1 MASTG
6 ELHQLAAQ
14 NDHLQRR
21 LHELQLSVEVSAA
34 AIRATGLG
42 LWSWDVASGELVWDE
57 GMLLLHACPSTPT
70 VDRYLNEIVHPA
82 DRPEALA
89 RAQRLLEGGPWDRV
103 PFRIVQ
109 PNGDVRWVLASGVA
123 VTTVGGKPQ
132 RLVGSVLDITEQRAV
147 EEQLRQAQK
156 MEAIGNLTAG
166 LAHNFNNMLCVII
179 PTLEFA
185 IRWLPNERKPMLREA
200 MHAARRASEL
210 VRQLMTFAGQ
220 SPSSQRACHSSHDVV
235 RAAFDICARV
245 FGEDLQLTAT
255 FEDAPIPIYCN
266 AGQIEQVLVN
276 LLLNARDAVL
286 AAGPHRGHVGVRVS
300 VRRGQPDRVN
310 GEPERWLKIE
320 VSDDGIGMTEEV
332 KAKAFEPFFT
342 TKAPGRGTGLGL
354 ATSYAIVR
362 EHRGRL
368 ECASH
373 AGLGTTFTIMLPADG
388 EARSLRSPTSVARRA
403 VLGGDVASVPLP
415 PTRPSS

>member
-1 MASTG
+1 MTSPE

-14 NDHLQRR
+14 NNELRRR
-21 LHELQLSVEVSAA
+21 LHELELCAEVSSA

-42 LWSWDVASGELVWDE
+42 LWSWDVASGELQWDE
-57 GMLLLHACPSTPT
+57 GMRRLHACPTTPT
-70 VDRYLNEIVHPA
+70 VERYLNEIVHPA

-89 RAQRLLEGGPWDRV
+89 RAQRLLEGGPWDRH

-109 PNGDVRWVLASGVA
+109 PNGEVRWVLASGVPVA
-123 VTTVGGKPQ
+123 TSSGKPVK
-132 RLVGSVLDITEQRAV
+132 LVGSVLDITEQHAL

-185 IRWLPNERKPMLREA
+185 LRLLPNDRKPMLREA

-220 SPSSQRACHSSHDVV
+220 SASSQRACHSSHDVV
-235 RAAFDICARV
+235 KAAFDICARV
-245 FGEDLQLTAT
+245 FGEDMHLTAA

-286 AAGPHRGHVGVRVS
+286 AAGPPRGHVRVRVRVS
-300 VRRGQPDRVN
+300 RAESDRLSGEPDR
-310 GEPERWLKIE
+310 WLRID
-320 VSDDGIGMTEEV
+320 VSDDGIGMSEEV

-373 AGLGTTFTIMLPADG
+373 PGLGTTFTIMLPADG
-388 EARSLRSPTSVARRA
+388 EARGRCCPSTSTRRA
-403 VLGGDVASVPLP
+403 ALGGDAASAPHP

>member
-1 MASTG
+1 M
-6 ELHQLAAQ
+6 
-14 NDHLQRR
+14 RC
-21 LHELQLSVEVSAA
+21 
-34 AIRATGLG
+34 
-42 LWSWDVASGELVWDE
+42 
-57 GMLLLHACPSTPT
+57 LHACPTTPT
-70 VDRYLNEIVHPA
+70 VDRYLNEIVHPS

-89 RAQRLLEGGPWDRV
+89 YAQRLLEGGPWDRH

-109 PNGDVRWVLASGVA
+109 PNGEVRWVLASGVPVA
-123 VTTVGGKPQ
+123 TSDGRPHKV
-132 RLVGSVLDITEQRAV
+132 VGSVLDITEQHAL

-185 IRWLPNERKPMLREA
+185 VRLLPNDRKPMLREA

-235 RAAFDICARV
+235 KAAFDICARV
-245 FGEDLQLTAT
+245 FGEDLHLTAA

-286 AAGPHRGHVGVRVS
+286 AAGPPRGHVRVRVS
-300 VRRGQPDRVN
+300 RGQSDRGSN
-310 GEPERWLKIE
+310 QPERWLRID
-320 VSDDGIGMTEEV
+320 VSDDGIGMSEEV
-332 KAKAFEPFFT
+332 RAKAFEPFFT

-373 AGLGTTFTIMLPADG
+373 PGLGTTFTIMLPADG
-388 EARSLRSPTSVARRA
+388 EARGIRCSSTTTRRA
-403 VLGGDVASVPLP
+403 ALGGDVSSAPRP